1 MSSQGSRKEL
11 KICVGLCFKIFL
23 SNWITKLTH
32 LKKTGSTT
40 VGNAQLL
47 RQFWDPPMDRK
58 ALLGAGHTIVKKVK
72 FMIW

>member
-1 MSSQGSRKEL
+1 MTNLAKRAEFLRFQNWENITAHNIMPMK
-11 KICVGLCFKIFL
+11 KI
-23 SNWITKLTH
+23 
-32 LKKTGSTT
+32 GSTM